1 MFVINRV
8 QNLYKDDKIKNFM
21 MFGVKGKLAW
31 ALISEACIRIWL
43 SNKLIMLRYMWLWI
57 TVLYMD
63 LGKDNDCLKT
73 NLKILIMREK

>member
-1 MFVINRV
+1 MGLIGV

-21 MFGVKGKLAW
+21 VFGVKGELTW
-31 ALISEACIRIWL
+31 ALISEACIRM
-43 SNKLIMLRYMWLWI
+43 NKLIMLGYMWLWI